1 MGSPD
6 GFTSP
11 MAGATVHTMMRR
23 LHLVT
28 PRRLLA
34 LVLVASVALVS
45 LLSGRPY
52 LWCIPMQQIMETACD
67 VEQHQDA
74 LAHGP
79 AVRATCCEERALG
92 ELPRADTRL
101 ELPHVLP
108 APVAFASLPPVV
120 DAPRFRWAY
129 LSPVRSKDARPGS
142 IRAGPC
148 SSADRCIALQV
159 FRC

>member
-1 MGSPD
+1 
-6 GFTSP
+6 
-11 MAGATVHTMMRR
+11 MAGATVHSVLRR

-28 PRRLLA
+28 TRRLLA
-34 LVLVASVALVS
+34 LVLVASVALAS

-52 LWCIPMQQIMETACD
+52 LWCIPMQQVMEAACD
-67 VEQHQDA
+67 ADQHQDA

-79 AVRATCCEERALG
+79 SVRATCCEERAVG

-101 ELPHVLP
+101 DLPHVLP
-108 APVAFASLPPVV
+108 AQVTFASLPPVV

-129 LSPVRSKDARPGS
+129 LSPVRSTNARHGP
-142 IRAGPC
+142 IRAGPG